1 MPNSSSSQSSTD
13 REEADGDADNAM
25 PRRKNKMPRQRHA
38 PRCMCSC
45 GCSRQAWH
53 RTQCRW
59 CNRPVVADCCV
70 DKYHRD
76 SCHECADKWH
86 REQNGEYSPPRG
98 WYDPA
103 IHCWVSDGEGD
114 DDPEDRRTCFLCST
128 RRRAIRF
135 QCGHC
140 TACEE
145 CADEMTAC
153 PHCMEVIR
161 SKLRFDGPEG
171 NALDYLRR
179 TFSAPHRPRCFLCE
193 NPATRHFF
201 CPDCRRRRPNW
212 YLICA
217 HCVGK
222 FRCMCG
228 HRAVDDDV
236 SPITDDE
243 VEGDPS
249 ARGSNDP
256 PVRQR

>member
-1 MPNSSSSQSSTD
+1 MPRSEPSSQSSED
-13 REEADGDADNAM
+13 HEEADGDAYKKLEQQDTVM
-25 PRRKNKMPRQRHA
+25 

-45 GCSRQAWH
+45 GCSKRAWN
-53 RTQCRW
+53 RTQCTW
-59 CNRPVVADCCV
+59 CNRPVVPACCM
-70 DKYHRD
+70 DEYHRD

-228 HRAVDDDV
+228 HCAVDDDV